1 MELQEVEV
9 VIAPDGTTRVEVRGM
24 AGLGCVELTAN
35 LEHALGGQVVSR
47 EYTAEAYE
55 TGQDRVDD
63 QLWRKPGP

>member
-24 AGLGCVELTAN
+24 AGLGCVELTAD
-35 LEHALGGQVVSR
+35 LENALGGQVVSR

-55 TGQDRVDD
+55 TRQGQVDD